1 VTAEE
6 YHEDDMQVARTE
18 RSTVTGSYDLM
29 GVNGSVLPAPV
40 DEGSMPDGEEVR
52 CRILAGELRLEEDGS
67 YRLALTAR
75 YEAGTRTACTRVL
88 ASDGTWRF
96 LASALDDRSGEVT
109 LLSAHGRTTSAA
121 VTRLSLVHRTRV
133 PAEEASGVE
142 FTWVYI
148 RKADRE
154 TGGGRAGTA
163 HRE

>member
-40 DEGSMPDGEEVR
+40 DEGSMHDGEEVR

-75 YEAGTRTACTRVL
+75 YEAGTRTAYTRVL
-88 ASDGTWRF
+88 ASDGTWRCRRRRRAGWSSRGCISGKRTERGVADGREQHTGSRG
-96 LASALDDRSGEVT
+96 LPPPERSEGSCRGTVRAIPTEGPSLRSG
-109 LLSAHGRTTSAA
+109 
-121 VTRLSLVHRTRV
+121 
-133 PAEEASGVE
+133 
-142 FTWVYI
+142 
-148 RKADRE
+148 
-154 TGGGRAGTA
+154 
-163 HRE
+163 